1 MSVSQIVYAARVDN
15 YAAVQTLTP
24 AEVQPGDSITVAGVT
39 DTTFN
44 GSQTVLSIEAYELV
58 SVDEYGILEFNYDI
72 PKPNQI
78 IYANT
83 GNAVVYDTA
92 TGTVTHTVSV
102 TWTTSALV
110 LSWLGIDVAT
120 ANDTAFVAKCVSAS
134 NAWCYRKRREAG
146 YANDSQS
153 TVPSADI
160 ELAATMYASTLYR
173 ERGTSGD
180 SYAGFDGMGN
190 LPMPVTLHRIM
201 QLLGCGRAQVA

>member
-1 MSVSQIVYAARVDN
+1 MSVSQIVYAGRVDN
-15 YAAVQTLTP
+15 FAAVQTLTLS
-24 AEVQPGDSITVAGVT
+24 EVSVGDTITVAGVT

-44 GSQTVLSIEAYELV
+44 GSQTVFSIEAYELI
-58 SVDEYGILEFNYDI
+58 SVDEYGVLEFNYDI

-83 GNAVVYDTA
+83 GANVTYDTA
-92 TGTVTHTVSV
+92 TGTVTRTVSV

-146 YANDSQS
+146 YTDSQS
-153 TVPSADI
+153 TVPSADV
-160 ELAATMYASTLYR
+160 ELGATMYAATLYR

-180 SYAGFDGMGN
+180 SYGGFDGMGN

>member
-1 MSVSQIVYAARVDN
+1 
-15 YAAVQTLTP
+15 
-24 AEVQPGDSITVAGVT
+24 VT

-44 GSQTVLSIEAYELV
+44 TTATVFSIEAYELV
-58 SVDEYGILEFNYDI
+58 SVDEYGVLEFNYDN

-83 GNAVVYDTA
+83 GSTVVYDTA
-92 TGTVTHTVSV
+92 VGTVTYTVSPA
-102 TWTTSALV
+102 WTTSALV

-134 NAWCYRKRREAG
+134 NFWCFNKRREAG
-146 YANDSQS
+146 YTDQAG
-153 TVPSADI
+153 TVPNASV
-160 ELAATMYASTLYR
+160 ELGATMYAATLYR

-180 SYAGFDGMGN
+180 SYGGFDGMGN